1 MPEMIMYLIPVV
13 TVLISM
19 IGTMLI
25 NHRNIQNSNISNSRI
40 EWLAGLKGEFAS
52 YNEVLSEIREWMNEG
67 NEQNI
72 ESIREYR
79 KRLEKCRINILMR
92 FKASDFEAYVM
103 DQKVAECL
111 NQFYTKQ
118 SVLKNADD
126 CEAYLF
132 IFMNAVNRYIISEV
146 NKNQEK
152 PLEPSKQEQENF
164 VINEVTINILAEI
177 VEQFQLCLAKLEWI
191 KIKNESH
198 SFSWRKEKFS
208 SQETLMILNKN
219 IYKLIQAYKSEQE
232 PEIETEAEKKA
243 GDKELTQMAEEILAQ
258 HTTVPSKLTHIL
270 AFLDEH
276 FELPTSLLTSTEKR
290 YIYSMVEP
298 VHPSGKPFFNKSEVD
313 LQHAKKKVYLETNF
327 SQDYGDRIA
336 MRMVKKT
343 EELGK
348 RRESSRMKQELR
360 QLGKEQMRTKP
371 IAKSLETMIE

>member
-1 MPEMIMYLIPVV
+1 M
-13 TVLISM
+13 
-19 IGTMLI
+19 
-25 NHRNIQNSNISNSRI
+25 
-40 EWLAGLKGEFAS
+40 
-52 YNEVLSEIREWMNEG
+52 
-67 NEQNI
+67 
-72 ESIREYR
+72 
-79 KRLEKCRINILMR
+79 EKCRINILMR
-92 FKASDFEAYVM
+92 FKASDFEAYAM

-146 NKNQEK
+146 NKNQK
-152 PLEPSKQEQENF
+152 KLLEPSKQEQENF
-164 VINEVTINILAEI
+164 IINEVTINILAEI

-208 SQETLMILNKN
+208 SQETLTILNKN
-219 IYKLIQAYKSEQE
+219 IYELIQAYKKEQE
-232 PEIETEAEKKA
+232 PEKEEEVELEKKE
-243 GDKELTQMAEEILAQ
+243 DDENEELLEKAKEILAQ
-258 HTTVPSKLTHIL
+258 HSTVPSKLTHIL

-313 LQHAKKKVYLETNF
+313 LQNAKKKVYLETNF

-348 RRESSRMKQELR
+348 RRESSRIKQEIS
-360 QLGKEQMRTKP
+360 QLGKEQMGAKP
-371 IAKSLETMIE
+371 IAKSLETMIK